1 MKGVSF
7 KMIVD
12 FTLNQNNELKLEYT
26 GSTTKRT
33 VVNMTNHTYWN
44 MSGNFKRTLYPQLL
58 LMNAQHYL
66 PVIDMV
72 GVLSDY

>member
-1 MKGVSF
+1 MRVE
-7 KMIVD
+7 
-12 FTLNQNNELKLEYT
+12 FTLNESNELKLEYI

-44 MSGNFKRTLYPQLL
+44 MSGDFKRSLYPQLL
-58 LMNAQHYL
+58 LINAHHYL

-72 GVLSDY
+72 GVISDC

>member
-1 MKGVSF
+1 MT
-7 KMIVD
+7 VD
-12 FTLNQNNELKLEYT
+12 FTLNTSNELRLEYA

-58 LMNAQHYL
+58 RINALHYL

-72 GVLSDY
+72 DHLVGVHR